1 MVLSLRSR
9 CFGGDAD
16 AQRFYAHLRYSE
28 SLPFTRAHD
37 GFGASL
43 GYNVNRY
50 LGAELS
56 FDHYDLHLTLDGV
69 GKVAELG
76 TGIIMPTIRLRYP
89 LLHDKLE
96 PYLTAGAGVAFS
108 QINDRT
114 TRALGRPIESDDVA
128 FAGAVGGGLDYA
140 WADNFQVGL
149 AAKYLMTTTSNTT
162 VSGTNVN
169 SDLNTALLS
178 FSFRLLYPALH
189 PDQEPGSGRDGAYAV
204 YWAVRAGGGAPV
216 HHHVFGQIVEHE
228 SNAAIGP
235 TFNQLY
241 GVAFGLNLGPN
252 LGVEVPVGGYEM
264 ALAQPGLGTIG
275 EYAVYDLIPRV
286 RVRCPLPNDRLEFYA
301 AGGIGPTYAEFNDRR
316 PITKGLGEIR
326 GKGFGFGGLFG
337 GGIEYF
343 LMKNVSVAA
352 EATYFMDRSHELRF
366 GDVTHSGNL
375 DSVFLNLQLKV
386 MLFNSDAR
394 FPSWLT
400 P

>member
-1 MVLSLRSR
+1 MVVSFRSR
-9 CFGGDAD
+9 CLGGDAD

-43 GYNVNRY
+43 GYNLNRY
-50 LGAELS
+50 LSAELS

-76 TGIIMPTIRLRYP
+76 TGIIMPTLRLRYP
-89 LLHDKLE
+89 LLNDKLE
-96 PYLTAGAGVAFS
+96 PYLTTGAGVAFS

-149 AAKYLMTTTSNTT
+149 AGKYLMTTSSNTT

-178 FSFRLLYPALH
+178 FSFRLLYPALD
-189 PDQEPGSGRDGAYAV
+189 PEQEPGPGRDGAYAV

-228 SNAAIGP
+228 SNAAIG
-235 TFNQLY
+235 
-241 GVAFGLNLGPN
+241 
-252 LGVEVPVGGYEM
+252 
-264 ALAQPGLGTIG
+264 
-275 EYAVYDLIPRV
+275 
-286 RVRCPLPNDRLEFYA
+286 
-301 AGGIGPTYAEFNDRR
+301 
-316 PITKGLGEIR
+316 
-326 GKGFGFGGLFG
+326 
-337 GGIEYF
+337 
-343 LMKNVSVAA
+343 S
-352 EATYFMDRSHELRF
+352 RS
-366 GDVTHSGNL
+366 G
-375 DSVFLNLQLKV
+375 
-386 MLFNSDAR
+386 
-394 FPSWLT
+394 
-400 P
+400 